1 MSILKKPYEV
11 SVWLDV
17 WDNSTNSFTEEQIA
31 IIGSDTM
38 TSQYRVL
45 EPKLKRNVN
54 GSNELTFKM
63 HRRYKDSATGEQITN
78 PFIDLIANETKLKL
92 KHDGKWYDFLVK
104 NIQQD
109 SNNAT
114 YTYSATDLHITELSK
129 NGYGLVLDTT
139 LMNNMGT
146 VNELAG
152 KILKD
157 TGWSLAGELHLDEM
171 IEEQL
176 VEMVT
181 SSGLQVHV
189 PYSSLKN
196 KPEKFQYFISLGT
209 RDEYGVYSGDQTS
222 VDVDETNPYTTDERA
237 IKFGFYYPTGWKF
250 VQITPKRAHCKV
262 FTHKSVFNPA
272 LNKIVYYYNNETVAG
287 YSETE
292 YITPN
297 LISNLITNNTFK
309 STTGWTGSYSGGEA
323 NQGADLNAEIKSST
337 LPRDLLTDMKE
348 GNYDPDLTYTP
359 CLRIKLK
366 DSTSIVVN
374 SGPYD
379 NRTSIKEYSAGQ
391 KFVLFYKET
400 TGADFTA
407 KIGAR
412 NYSPESGQ
420 YNTVFDKLL
429 ITFSSKEA
437 ENYITD
443 ADTSEFAGYRYI
455 VAEVNDGI
463 KLTQKET
470 QKLKVQLFLSG
481 AGGAEYSFSDF
492 QLFPFVPETEGS
504 SVPMLPVNVATEA
517 KAVTKYY
524 YYNVAENPAVAGAE
538 GYVASA
544 QEYKYLTISDTP
556 VKDYKAVYS
565 SEKIRSIDVKQSNY
579 FNAIQSLCETFEC
592 WSTFVIGHTDA
603 GKITSKS
610 VVLSQY
616 IDGPNHAGFRYG
628 VNLKN
633 SKRTIDSKQVV
644 TKLIVPDSVNEHAP
658 NGFCSIARA
667 GANPSGENY
676 IYNFQYYINMGL
688 LNADTVDE
696 ILYNPDGNYGE
707 ISGYYTKL
715 LEINQ
720 QLTNLTDEYTSKSLS
735 LMQAHADL
743 QVAENGRIASEEK
756 YQDAADSFAK
766 NTGYDF
772 QDLNDVEAATTAERD
787 AEIARRKEQIE
798 KDTNLQGFLT
808 TVAEYYSAW
817 QKYCAEEADAKNLYD
832 TYKAQSDELY
842 QQIEKYNKQKT
853 ELNKAFFAVFY
864 RFIQEGTWKGDE
876 YTDHEKYYFDAKTT
890 SDNSCMPKVTYSF
903 SVLDLSGIK
912 DSETWTDVKGYE
924 ALNFNL
930 ADKTWVE
937 DPEIFGDAREEVVIT
952 EITYVLDEPD
962 KNTIKVQNYKDQ
974 FADLFQ
980 KQTATV
986 QQVQFAKGAW
996 SKSTKFTEDQPAGQA
1011 AFLQNAL
1018 ANAELILQNAGEQ
1031 SVVWDKNG
1039 ITVTDVDT
1047 PSQQL
1052 RIVGGAIMMRDE
1064 DDDGLGWKV
1073 GITSKGIN
1081 AKLITAGQV
1090 NTGLIQIMNGEEPYF
1105 RWDAYGITA
1114 YYFDTANSGKG
1125 SYNYGLNTRRGVRF
1139 DRLGIY
1145 GYRNPAD
1152 KETGKLLDGATWHPK
1167 SPEEVQQY
1175 AQFALTWDGLYLN
1188 LGHATYSDYYYY
1200 NESTGLIE
1208 PGVLASPIWHAG
1220 TAQIGKTSK
1229 YLFNKWVTDRN
1240 SPYYGLPYYDKLAT
1254 DEKIFAKIFAVGGA
1268 DGNDELAIY
1277 DDGTLVAR
1285 RIKLT
1290 GSIEWTKNSSPSK
1303 SVYGK
1308 VELTEP
1314 PADNTPYINIP
1325 ERDGNGT
1332 EANPYVW
1339 HQIADITDT
1348 VYAHTDNGGATW
1360 EGPFLITGRSI
1371 EYTIVQYCMADR
1383 GTDPKSLDDTAWS
1396 EFFPAELIDGKCV
1409 FTRAADKYNNG
1420 QQSAWRYSVGYIGT
1434 SNYRIVLDNDYASIP
1449 VKNQVNPKP
1458 GEENIH
1464 DIVDNAWSTS
1474 TTARVYYGDEPDT
1487 RTWIFSA
1494 IDSQASNGLTGVVS
1508 YNTITIR
1515 PQTAGKLAN
1524 EDHVVGI
1531 QAYNAD
1537 SDTTLYTSFTAAKL
1551 HAGDDAIG
1559 YKVVGYPT
1567 ALVRHHGT
1575 ENAFTP
1581 EKFKLQAL
1589 KKIGTSQF
1597 EDCIGYWK
1605 YSVNNDENELFLN
1618 EGEAVSE
1625 ITIQPDV
1632 LLGEIDKSTLKS
1644 LDVYF
1649 YLNSTDKVPA
1659 DKEII
1664 TVAEDGKDGVSI
1676 KGIDELYYA
1685 SASDNIE
1692 DIPEIDILNADGT
1705 ENLEAQ
1711 WKREISETG
1720 YSEELCFLWNAEKM
1734 LLSEDGTQNDFS
1746 TPALIAAWGA
1756 PGAEGRGLDTIISY
1770 YFVNQSTTEPPAE
1783 QPSISP
1789 DDVTVIIVPDGWMTS
1804 TTDFPFKAGDCL
1816 WEKSF
1821 YKYTYALEDGN
1832 IYQPAE
1838 VSIVRAIPREIYRI
1852 ALTNDSG
1859 VVVTDKDGNGG
1870 AFGDNVKTTVLVY
1883 KGDEDDTANWTITGA
1898 SEDLVF
1904 TSENGEYQVTGFVA
1918 DQQVDPD
1925 NGYLILTASQ
1935 KGKSN
1940 LSTTFKVSK
1949 LKQGEPG
1956 ADAVAYWLTCSSATI
1971 AVNDKGEFKTQNI
1984 VFEGKQ
1990 QVGTADPQNYTPT
2003 KFEIYVDGVLTETL
2017 TNVSQVTCTL
2027 GDDKYKVSSSL
2038 SCKMYLNSVVIDT
2051 QTAEVVRD
2059 GVSLSKLEVLNWY
2072 LATDASSGVTVGT
2085 EGWTLEI
2092 GNAQITESKRYLW
2105 NYESVTSYREDG
2117 SVISATQSEP
2127 SVIGVYGQT
2136 GPTGVSI
2143 SSIKDYYGVSALKT
2157 EIPVV
2162 WYNSQEQNNDAMP
2175 EPTPETPYLWTYEKF
2190 IYSDGTVVESSKRII
2205 SELSISIKAIKDWFM
2220 ATATEAEKPVA
2231 PTEFSEDGTPTGW
2244 TTLDACGHG
2253 DDKPYLWTVE
2263 ILDYNYGKDKQVTE
2277 VTLVTRVARSI
2288 KDFHEYYCIT
2298 TTPTAPAA
2306 ITTGTNGNLITLP
2319 EDTAWVLAD
2328 DNYVPTIE
2336 QGEWLW
2342 NQEVVEYTTK
2352 DNEGKNKY
2360 SATSVQLMGYIG
2372 TSPYLINLSSD
2383 FATIPYTYDNIITEA
2398 VFGDIDFSYQ
2408 VFNGAKEL
2416 SLGTDFVFKGYFDEN
2431 APENEG
2437 KDKTSLLDGEE
2448 DKLQVI
2454 AVIRNAT
2461 AQKPENGTEKDVDIY
2476 FNPDVYTAE
2485 WARGTIAI
2493 ELYGDSVLMAT
2504 ATYELAKQSG
2514 GVDGSYEY
2522 LVTSSPIIK
2531 KLTSASGVISYEP
2544 NTITLTLLKRVGD
2557 NDPVTSTATRWAKTY
2572 IDGELA
2578 TEKQSFQGSLA
2589 VGGEITTEVKV
2600 EVFADE
2606 ACTNII
2612 DREIVPV
2619 IADGVDATT
2628 YVLAASPN
2636 SWNNTDNTPTSVSFT
2651 VTKYSGDT
2659 PAKITSGY
2667 TIKRDDGS
2675 VVTEGSETIST
2686 TTIYNLFIDGIDD
2699 MVDSVTVTAV
2709 ENGEI
2714 GPEGP
2719 KPPVTSTV
2727 TLYGYGSSYTTV
2739 LAEILSSDDYWS
2751 TSELYVN
2758 STRKFIFTFS
2768 ADKTVTYSSNTDTT
2782 GTTTYT
2788 NQRGLTLV
2796 KAYLQ
2801 GYVDNSDG
2809 TVFDDEKAR
2818 QYAEYLKATNNGAL
2832 KGAQQVG
2839 DALYFNADYIN
2850 TGTLTVTEGT
2860 NVIFSASM
2868 KQGEGEV
2875 SIAGWTVDNNSI
2887 RIGTLGN
2894 SGSMWLCRGGTSTS
2908 ATIGGSDSISGWSL
2922 AIGSTFGVTSAG
2934 ALYASSLKANGGTI
2948 AGWTIS
2954 NQYGIHASYKVAM
2967 VNPSTTDEGLKRT
2980 SPIDSTSKTMVF
2992 YAHTEDPDGDAG
3004 YPNFCVLEDGAM
3016 YASYG
3021 KIGNWKLSTTGLS
3034 YGTGIGYTSSFMLTP
3049 SGTYYSAAIAG
3060 GSKLTWAMT
3069 VGSTFGVTTAGALYA
3084 TGANITGTITATAGT
3099 VGSATEKLVISGND
3113 LYISASNNSYKSTT
3127 YFWYDPNQYLNVTQI
3142 DGATGIADNAFYL
3155 GRSGLIF
3162 KYNQPLTVDSMYD
3175 ACRLSCN
3182 KLVFTGSGGKTPEYY
3197 GHSRVSFGSHGIL
3210 CQGYEASNTSLI
3222 NSADGNDLG
3231 QVGVYWYG
3239 SGSSGS
3245 PRLQFQ
3251 SMRGGYVRFGGGA
3264 SSSNSSPTM
3273 SMYTDLNI
3281 ETEVKF
3287 LFGGTSSDSSN
3298 VPYIYGSGAR
3308 KSVKVSTILK
3318 QRLTYELGTPATSKS
3333 TYTAYYTFSGESTV
3347 REYTFTFEVGDS
3359 YKSVNL
3365 SKDIGSWGVSKSNMV
3380 STYNVASTDSAEK
3393 AAYLVGTWWGT
3404 SGYAI
3409 TSDRR
3414 AKYDIV
3420 DLNEKK
3426 EILFDNLKAR
3436 GFKYIEGSR
3445 GREHLGFILDELE
3458 QAMVIA
3464 GIASEDFAAYCLPE
3478 DGRYG
3483 GIRYGEFI
3491 ALNTWQ
3497 IQKLKPRMTAAEQEI
3512 ASLKLEIQ
3520 QLRTELEALK

>member
-1 MSILKKPYEV
+1 
-11 SVWLDV
+11 
-17 WDNSTNSFTEEQIA
+17 
-31 IIGSDTM
+31 
-38 TSQYRVL
+38 
-45 EPKLKRNVN
+45 
-54 GSNELTFKM
+54 
-63 HRRYKDSATGEQITN
+63 
-78 PFIDLIANETKLKL
+78 
-92 KHDGKWYDFLVK
+92 
-104 NIQQD
+104 
-109 SNNAT
+109 
-114 YTYSATDLHITELSK
+114 
-129 NGYGLVLDTT
+129 
-139 LMNNMGT
+139 
-146 VNELAG
+146 
-152 KILKD
+152 
-157 TGWSLAGELHLDEM
+157 
-171 IEEQL
+171 
-176 VEMVT
+176 
-181 SSGLQVHV
+181 
-189 PYSSLKN
+189 
-196 KPEKFQYFISLGT
+196 
-209 RDEYGVYSGDQTS
+209 
-222 VDVDETNPYTTDERA
+222 
-237 IKFGFYYPTGWKF
+237 
-250 VQITPKRAHCKV
+250 
-262 FTHKSVFNPA
+262 
-272 LNKIVYYYNNETVAG
+272 
-287 YSETE
+287 
-292 YITPN
+292 
-297 LISNLITNNTFK
+297 
-309 STTGWTGSYSGGEA
+309 
-323 NQGADLNAEIKSST
+323 
-337 LPRDLLTDMKE
+337 
-348 GNYDPDLTYTP
+348 
-359 CLRIKLK
+359 
-366 DSTSIVVN
+366 
-374 SGPYD
+374 
-379 NRTSIKEYSAGQ
+379 
-391 KFVLFYKET
+391 
-400 TGADFTA
+400 
-407 KIGAR
+407 
-412 NYSPESGQ
+412 
-420 YNTVFDKLL
+420 
-429 ITFSSKEA
+429 
-437 ENYITD
+437 
-443 ADTSEFAGYRYI
+443 
-455 VAEVNDGI
+455 
-463 KLTQKET
+463 
-470 QKLKVQLFLSG
+470 
-481 AGGAEYSFSDF
+481 
-492 QLFPFVPETEGS
+492 
-504 SVPMLPVNVATEA
+504 
-517 KAVTKYY
+517 
-524 YYNVAENPAVAGAE
+524 
-538 GYVASA
+538 
-544 QEYKYLTISDTP
+544 
-556 VKDYKAVYS
+556 
-565 SEKIRSIDVKQSNY
+565 
-579 FNAIQSLCETFEC
+579 
-592 WSTFVIGHTDA
+592 
-603 GKITSKS
+603 
-610 VVLSQY
+610 
-616 IDGPNHAGFRYG
+616 
-628 VNLKN
+628 
-633 SKRTIDSKQVV
+633 
-644 TKLIVPDSVNEHAP
+644 
-658 NGFCSIARA
+658 
-667 GANPSGENY
+667 
-676 IYNFQYYINMGL
+676 
-688 LNADTVDE
+688 
-696 ILYNPDGNYGE
+696 
-707 ISGYYTKL
+707 
-715 LEINQ
+715 
-720 QLTNLTDEYTSKSLS
+720 
-735 LMQAHADL
+735 
-743 QVAENGRIASEEK
+743 
-756 YQDAADSFAK
+756 
-766 NTGYDF
+766 
-772 QDLNDVEAATTAERD
+772 
-787 AEIARRKEQIE
+787 
-798 KDTNLQGFLT
+798 
-808 TVAEYYSAW
+808 
-817 QKYCAEEADAKNLYD
+817 
-832 TYKAQSDELY
+832 
-842 QQIEKYNKQKT
+842 
-853 ELNKAFFAVFY
+853 
-864 RFIQEGTWKGDE
+864 
-876 YTDHEKYYFDAKTT
+876 
-890 SDNSCMPKVTYSF
+890 
-903 SVLDLSGIK
+903 
-912 DSETWTDVKGYE
+912 
-924 ALNFNL
+924 
-930 ADKTWVE
+930 
-937 DPEIFGDAREEVVIT
+937 
-952 EITYVLDEPD
+952 
-962 KNTIKVQNYKDQ
+962 
-974 FADLFQ
+974 
-980 KQTATV
+980 
-986 QQVQFAKGAW
+986 
-996 SKSTKFTEDQPAGQA
+996 
-1011 AFLQNAL
+1011 
-1018 ANAELILQNAGEQ
+1018 
-1031 SVVWDKNG
+1031 
-1039 ITVTDVDT
+1039 
-1047 PSQQL
+1047 
-1052 RIVGGAIMMRDE
+1052 
-1064 DDDGLGWKV
+1064 
-1073 GITSKGIN
+1073 
-1081 AKLITAGQV
+1081 
-1090 NTGLIQIMNGEEPYF
+1090 
-1105 RWDAYGITA
+1105 
-1114 YYFDTANSGKG
+1114 
-1125 SYNYGLNTRRGVRF
+1125 
-1139 DRLGIY
+1139 
-1145 GYRNPAD
+1145 
-1152 KETGKLLDGATWHPK
+1152 
-1167 SPEEVQQY
+1167 
-1175 AQFALTWDGLYLN
+1175 
-1188 LGHATYSDYYYY
+1188 
-1200 NESTGLIE
+1200 
-1208 PGVLASPIWHAG
+1208 
-1220 TAQIGKTSK
+1220 
-1229 YLFNKWVTDRN
+1229 
-1240 SPYYGLPYYDKLAT
+1240 
-1254 DEKIFAKIFAVGGA
+1254 
-1268 DGNDELAIY
+1268 
-1277 DDGTLVAR
+1277 
-1285 RIKLT
+1285 
-1290 GSIEWTKNSSPSK
+1290 
-1303 SVYGK
+1303 
-1308 VELTEP
+1308 
-1314 PADNTPYINIP
+1314 
-1325 ERDGNGT
+1325 
-1332 EANPYVW
+1332 
-1339 HQIADITDT
+1339 
-1348 VYAHTDNGGATW
+1348 
-1360 EGPFLITGRSI
+1360 
-1371 EYTIVQYCMADR
+1371 MADR

-1487 RTWIFSA
+1487 RTWVFSA

-1597 EDCIGYWK
+1597 EDCVGYWK

-1783 QPSISP
+1783 QPSINP

-1870 AFGDNVKTTVLVY
+1870 VFGDNVKTKVLVY

-1904 TSENGEYQVTGFVA
+1904 ASENGEYQITGFIA

-1935 KGKSN
+1935 NGKSS

-2038 SCKMYLNSVVIDT
+2038 TCKMYLNSVVIDT

-2059 GVSLSKLEVLNWY
+2059 GASLSKMEVLNWY
-2072 LATDASSGVTVGT
+2072 LATDASSGVTAGT

-2105 NYESVTSYREDG
+2105 NYESITSYREDG

-2162 WYNSQEQNNDAMP
+2162 WYNSQEQNNDTMP
-2175 EPTPETPYLWTYEKF
+2175 EPTSETPYLWTYEKF

-2205 SELSISIKAIKDWFM
+2205 SELAISIKAIKDWFM

-2231 PTEFSEDGTPTGW
+2231 PTEFAEDGTPTGW

-2360 SATSVQLMGYIG
+2360 STTSVQLMGYIG
-2372 TSPYLINLSSD
+2372 TSPYLINLSGD
-2383 FATIPYTYDNIITEA
+2383 FATIPYTYDNVITEA
-2398 VFGDIDFSYQ
+2398 VFGDIDFSFQ
-2408 VFNGAKEL
+2408 IFNGAKPLTLNTDYVVVSEL
-2416 SLGTDFVFKGYFDEN
+2416 DE
-2431 APENEG
+2431 
-2437 KDKTSLLDGEE
+2437 DE
-2448 DKLQVI
+2448 DRLQVLI
-2454 AVIRNAT
+2454 KTNHAT
-2461 AQKPENGTEKDVDIY
+2461 AKKGATDNDIDIY
-2476 FNPDVYTAE
+2476 FDANVYTAQ

-2572 IDGELA
+2572 IDGELT

-2589 VGGEITTEVKV
+2589 VSGEITTEIKV

-2619 IADGVDATT
+2619 IADGVDAVSYTLSVT
-2628 YVLAASPN
+2628 PN
-2636 SWNNTDNTPTSVSFT
+2636 SWNNTGGTTVSPQFT
-2651 VTKYSGDT
+2651 VTRYSGDV
-2659 PAKITSGY
+2659 ALKMESGY
-2667 TIKRDDGS
+2667 TIKVGDDVWDG
-2675 VVTEGSETIST
+2675 TAISDT
-2686 TTIYNLFIDGIDD
+2686 TTFDLYIDGINEK
-2699 MVDSVTVTAV
+2699 VDSETVAAV
-2709 ENGEI
+2709 ENGPTGSTGTKTEAVRIFAYNTTNTAPSLPTDNSIGSTLTGISTGIWTTTEI
-2714 GPEGP
+2714 PAGPAYRY
-2719 KPPVTSTV
+2719 VFTSTG
-2727 TLYGYGSSYTTV
+2727 TKTTTY
-2739 LAEILSSDDYWS
+2739 SG
-2751 TSELYVN
+2751 TTVN
-2758 STRKFIFTFS
+2758 STTYNADSWTTPELWEAYQTNVGGKAYATFLKLTNGGTTNGLSYGTDGQLYINATYINSGILTVSDGTNTVFS
-2768 ADKTVTYSSNTDTT
+2768 ANVKTGAVDLAGWTANANGLTT
-2782 GTTTYT
+2782 GTIGQSGGIGLYTADQSSYVTVGGKTWKNWRFLISNTFGVDSVGNMVCTTGYIAGWDIDESNIHKGNVYLYSADQSEADAT
-2788 NQRGLTLV
+2788 TIQSTKLTTWRIRV
-2796 KAYLQ
+2796 
-2801 GYVDNSDG
+2801 SDQFG
-2809 TVFDDEKAR
+2809 VTSGGAM
-2818 QYAEYLKATNNGAL
+2818 YASSGK
-2832 KGAQQVG
+2832 
-2839 DALYFNADYIN
+2839 
-2850 TGTLTVTEGT
+2850 
-2860 NVIFSASM
+2860 
-2868 KQGEGEV
+2868 
-2875 SIAGWTVDNNSI
+2875 IAGWTIGSDSLTYGSGIGYTNSFCLYPA
-2887 RIGTLGN
+2887 GLTY
-2894 SGSMWLCRGGTSTS
+2894 S
-2908 ATIGGSDSISGWSL
+2908 AAIGGSGKNLKW
-2922 AIGSTFGVTSAG
+2922 AMTIGSTFGVT
-2934 ALYASSLKANGGTI
+2934 
-2948 AGWTIS
+2948 
-2954 NQYGIHASYKVAM
+2954 
-2967 VNPSTTDEGLKRT
+2967 
-2980 SPIDSTSKTMVF
+2980 
-2992 YAHTEDPDGDAG
+2992 
-3004 YPNFCVLEDGAM
+3004 
-3016 YASYG
+3016 
-3021 KIGNWKLSTTGLS
+3021 TG
-3034 YGTGIGYTSSFMLTP
+3034 
-3049 SGTYYSAAIAG
+3049 
-3060 GSKLTWAMT
+3060 
-3069 VGSTFGVTTAGALYA
+3069 GALYA
-3084 TGANITGTITATAGT
+3084 TGAKISGTITATGGT
-3099 VGSATEKLVISGND
+3099 IGSANEKIVISGSD

-3127 YFWYDPNQYLNVTQI
+3127 YFWYDPNSYLNVTKI

-3162 KYNQPLTVDSMYD
+3162 KYNQPLTEESMYD

-3182 KLVFTGSGGKTPEYY
+3182 KLVFTGSGGKVSEYY

-3210 CQGYEASNTSLI
+3210 CQGYEASSTSLI
-3222 NSADGNDLG
+3222 NSAEGNDLG
-3231 QVGVYWYG
+3231 QIGVYWYG

-3251 SMRGGYVRFGGGA
+3251 AMRGGYVRFGGGS
-3264 SSSNSSPTM
+3264 SSSNSNPTM

-3308 KSVKVSTILK
+3308 KSVKVSSVLK
-3318 QRLTYELGTPATSKS
+3318 YRLAYELGTPATSKV
-3333 TYTAYYTFSGESTV
+3333 TYTAYYTLSGSSTVQQYSFTFDVGESYKTV
-3347 REYTFTFEVGDS
+3347 NF
-3359 YKSVNL
+3359 
-3365 SKDIGSWGVSKSNMV
+3365 SKDITSWGITSSNRV
-3380 STYNVASTDSAEK
+3380 TTYNVASTDSAEK
-3393 AAYLVGTWWGT
+3393 SAYLVGTWFGT
-3404 SGYAI
+3404 SNVAI

-3414 AKYDIV
+3414 AKYDII

-3426 EILFDNLKAR
+3426 EVLFDNLKAR
-3436 GFKYIEGSR
+3436 SFKYIEGSR

-3464 GIASEDFAAYCLPE
+3464 GIASEDFAAYCAPQ

-3483 GIRYGEFI
+3483 AIRYGEFI

-3520 QLRTELEALK
+3520 QLRAELEALK